1 MREFLAVDIDPKHL
15 NKIAEIQRGLSDA
28 DAPVKFVERENLHLT
43 LKFFGEISDTKNKEI
58 ISIVQEKLKKYQP
71 FPLHIKRMGVFPN
84 LGYIRVVWLGIEEPN
99 NFSVIQKDLDHDF
112 INMGFKKER
121 SYTPH
126 LTIGRVKGAH
136 NKEALVAKIK
146 ELEEVDIGK
155 MTIDRVVLKKSELTP
170 AGPIYTNQKEFQL

>member
-1 MREFLAVDIDPKHL
+1 MREFLAVDIDHKHL
-15 NKIAEIQRGLSDA
+15 NKIAGIQRRLSDA

-43 LKFFGEISDTKNKEI
+43 LKFFGEISADKNKEI
-58 ISIVQEKLKKYQP
+58 IRIVQEKLKKIKP
-71 FPLHIKRMGVFPN
+71 FPLHIRGMGVFPN

-99 NFSVIQKDLDHDF
+99 NFSVIQKDLDQDF

-121 SYTPH
+121 NYTAH

-146 ELEEVDIGK
+146 ELEEIDIGE
-155 MTIDRVVLKKSELTP
+155 MNVDRVVLKKSELTP
-170 AGPIYTNQKEFQL
+170 AGPIYTILHEFWL

>member
-1 MREFLAVDIDPKHL
+1 MREFLAVDIDPKHTY
-15 NKIAEIQRGLSDA
+15 KIAEIQRGLSDT

-43 LKFFGEISDTKNKEI
+43 LKFFGEITDTKSKEI
-58 ISIVQEKLKKYQP
+58 TSNVQKKLKEYQP
-71 FPLHIKRMGVFPN
+71 FLIHIKKMGVFPN

-99 NFSVIQKDLDHDF
+99 NFSVIQKDLDRDF

-146 ELEEVDIGK
+146 ELEEVNIGK
-155 MTIDRVVLKKSELTP
+155 MTVDRVVLKKSELTP
-170 AGPIYTNQKEFQL
+170 AGPMYTNLQEFWL

>member
-15 NKIAEIQRGLSDA
+15 NKIAEIQRELSDT

-43 LKFFGEISDTKNKEI
+43 LKFFGEISAIKNKGI
-58 ISIVQEKLKKYQP
+58 TSIVQEKLKEYKP
-71 FPLHIKRMGVFPN
+71 FPLHIKGMGVFPN

-99 NFSVIQKDLDHDF
+99 NFSVIQKDLDLDF

-136 NKEALVAKIK
+136 NKEALVAKIM
-146 ELEEVDIGK
+146 ELEEVDIGE
-155 MTIDRVVLKKSELTP
+155 MTVDSVVLKKSELTP
-170 AGPIYTNQKEFQL
+170 AGPIYANLEEFWL

>member
-99 NFSVIQKDLDHDF
+99 NFSVMQKDGDHDF